1 MGIKLPK
8 IDLNPFDDPG
18 GPLEIDLGDIDL
30 LDWEIDLNPFDAGEL
45 LEVDLVDSVENIA
58 TAIEE
63 DPIGTLGTIAM
74 TMAGMPPWAISL
86 VQGANTVA
94 QGGSIED
101 AVKGMVLTYAG
112 AQLGDIA
119 GNQANKALQQ
129 LTNQAGGNLV
139 NPAVANAI
147 GAGSKNAAISLVHGK
162 SPQEIANSF
171 LMGNVSAGVGSVLGK
186 IDDSLGLDGTAF
198 EDLSSGVQDA
208 ITAGVTAAIEGGD
221 VTAEAITGLVKG
233 YGQAVIPVA
242 EKLQTSMGLNERQAT
257 LITDALG
264 RSMQSAFEGGD
275 PTDAFFESFRVNAEK
290 EMKDW
295 VNSPEGL
302 NINRKLD
309 DLFNNTPELEEKAE
323 TMNEAGGAYVKA
335 SEDYEAAIDN
345 YNRAVTGNN
354 FIANEEKRLLD
365 EYNRLKGIYNDTND
379 ETTYNAAITAQ
390 NNLNTY
396 IAENK
401 DQAAQYQADIA
412 TYKPI
417 YDAAKTAYESTQTT
431 YTEAKSE
438 YDKATNFVLSDI
450 DDLGDGFKPI
460 ISAADMAVATAI
472 RPTFDPEEYKRVLQ
486 LGADENAATH
496 YLSNQADGDAAIA
509 ASIAGQY
516 QDVILKLRGDEID
529 ELPGTLPGLDTRV
542 DKYGRPTMPAMP
554 SFGERPELDTG
565 VDGLKEGDEITAQ
578 IARELGFGDNIIGET
593 LQLYDLVDLDKKGFF
608 VNQLDLAEAKTKDF
622 VTGSPEKVEFVG
634 ARSDLSSEEKAHHAY
649 SGYLPDE
656 GIDLTNWF
664 ADTAIGRA
672 LKSGATSGFVEE
684 VEAGISGGVRAAQTA
699 LDELAASV
707 EYTQIMKEKGAT
719 DQEIANYAMT
729 GKLPEGMTLIDE
741 DQFTAR
747 MRSFTTENSF
757 LEDANDFVS
766 NGLLTL
772 ADNMDAQTL
781 TVEEREAL
789 KEAAMTGKLP
799 EDFEVTGTLEAW
811 VRNLTGE
818 AAGEIPDVIALALTK
833 NPWVLGA
840 VGIVGAGEAISGAE
854 AQASALVDELANS
867 GELQNNAKYQQVLSE
882 YGGDVEKTKAF
893 LSQEIL
899 RHNIAKIG
907 ATGSTDALIRGTAGN
922 LLRPIAEGAQGTF
935 EGAFVRDAANFVLG
949 MDMDTLAD
957 ATGAFVSEAL
967 AGKIADSVAST
978 TTNIIDPF
986 NSYQPKTLEEK
997 AYTGLLNSLSSWG
1010 AVPDN
1015 PRDSNATELVSTLS
1029 GLGFDTDT
1037 IAGIGNVAYNN
1048 DFVTKTEISNTL
1060 KTINP
1065 AFNPTE
1071 ELSAQA
1077 YEQFGGNK
1085 SQKELDKSLE
1095 TFIDPYYFDRD
1106 EVKAAAAAA
1115 GVTLTDEQIDDYE
1128 GQKDEEAAAEEAAE
1142 AFDSMYLDIGE
1153 VKAAA
1158 EAEGITLTDEQAE
1171 AYVGQKDEAAAVAE
1185 ISAEYDSQGTSRAE
1199 AEQFFG
1205 DLGYTPTEAEITS
1218 YMGAT
1223 PDTDQKEAIAS
1234 YVDPRQVTGAEARKF
1249 FEDQGYE
1256 PTDEE
1261 VANYVGQGTENF
1273 ETNKKDATALYVDP
1287 RQVTDAEARKFFSDL
1302 GYTPTDEEV
1311 ADFVAQVA
1319 ESEQQTA
1326 ISDYVDPRF
1335 VTQAEVQAIADQE
1348 GLTLTEALAATYLGQ
1363 KDQESTLAAATA
1375 EFDPLA
1381 TTTAEAKQFFETQG
1395 FTPTD
1400 QQVADFVASKT
1411 EEEQKAAI
1419 AEFVDPRQVTTD
1431 EAKALFNALGY
1442 EATDEEVADFVG
1454 QGEEDFATTTETGVG
1469 TYVDPRQVT
1478 DTEARQFFANL
1489 GYEPTDEQVEQFVA
1503 QVEETTQSGL
1513 IASYVDPRQVTRE
1526 EVQAIADEEG
1536 LTLTDALAA
1545 TYVGQGVA
1553 ENYASEKLS
1562 EARAEYDPLATTLEE
1577 ATQFFADTGYSATPE
1592 ELAQFVAS
1600 KTEETQTSAIGGYVD
1615 PRQVTAAE
1623 AEEFLSAIGYQP
1635 SQEDIAAFAGQVNDE
1650 NYQTTQKA
1658 AIDEFV
1664 DPRFFDAGEVR
1675 AAYEELGLVDVTQE
1689 DVDRFV
1695 GQYDPESEDYDPAGF
1710 EAFQREQLGA
1720 YAPTA
1725 TFNIIKSIIGSPA
1738 IVDDPNTEADE
1749 SKEATGIY
1757 AEFEKGATKDEAL
1770 QAAIDKL
1777 STDLG
1782 LTEDA
1787 MLEQLGLTK
1796 EELSGEIDAV
1806 AEDIAEV
1813 KEDVA
1818 EVTEDVAGL
1827 TTEIGDVETRLTELI
1842 EKNDGDVDTALEEL
1856 STALG
1861 TTETNILAELGTTKD
1876 ELTESFTTAISD
1888 VEASLGNEL
1897 DTIAKYVGK
1906 PARDVTQTDI
1916 DFVIDL
1922 IAQENVSQELITQYD
1937 VTGDGIVDIND
1948 QTLLETALQGEE
1960 DVTLADTS
1968 MFTPAT
1974 GLYQQQQQDTQTTQ
1988 DLITQLNTQ
1997 LNTKIDAQTEQQNV
2011 NNLMQLLG
2019 QAEDIGGQRVT
2030 VTTPD
2035 PVGNITPYD
2044 FKSIFR
2050 DSAQASRY
2058 VSPFGGNQA
2067 NVAQQALN
2075 PMSGFGSFAQGGQV
2089 EDENDMLLKMLGELK

>member
-45 LEVDLVDSVENIA
+45 LEVDLVDSVENIV

-496 YLSNQADGDAAIA
+496 YLSNQADGDAIIAQYTVQELGATLADLKSEDSGYADYIATKDPKVFRSTISKLNAAGELEEIPSLYTEVETLDELFKDFTSQKAKDMVASLNLGNIKKLNSSIDDIVSLSPQDAEKINQIVDNVEEGKTFAEDLADGFKVMFGNDTFAYNSMLKMYSAIGDT
-509 ASIAGQY
+509 IAGTAEAGGYIADKFVDAYNNDSQEGNNY
-516 QDVILKLRGDEID
+516 WLQGLGLTDEDVIEMD
-529 ELPGTLPGLDTRV
+529 PST
-542 DKYGRPTMPAMP
+542 YGSDMV
-554 SFGERPELDTG
+554 G
-565 VDGLKEGDEITAQ
+565 
-578 IARELGFGDNIIGET
+578 
-593 LQLYDLVDLDKKGFF
+593 
-608 VNQLDLAEAKTKDF
+608 DF
-622 VTGSPEKVEFVG
+622 VTF
-634 ARSDLSSEEKAHHAY
+634 
-649 SGYLPDE
+649 
-656 GIDLTNWF
+656 
-664 ADTAIGRA
+664 
-672 LKSGATSGFVEE
+672 
-684 VEAGISGGVRAAQTA
+684 
-699 LDELAASV
+699 
-707 EYTQIMKEKGAT
+707 TQEQ
-719 DQEIANYAMT
+719 QEILLDQMGPR
-729 GKLPEGMTLIDE
+729 GK
-741 DQFTAR
+741 Q
-747 MRSFTTENSF
+747 F
-757 LEDANDFVS
+757 LEGS
-766 NGLLTL
+766 
-772 ADNMDAQTL
+772 Q
-781 TVEEREAL
+781 
-789 KEAAMTGKLP
+789 
-799 EDFEVTGTLEAW
+799 
-811 VRNLTGE
+811 
-818 AAGEIPDVIALALTK
+818 
-833 NPWVLGA
+833 
-840 VGIVGAGEAISGAE
+840 
-854 AQASALVDELANS
+854 
-867 GELQNNAKYQQVLSE
+867 
-882 YGGDVEKTKAF
+882 YGGDVTLPTVVFKDVYGVMVPVGFEGDFSVENFTLGKNPTIYGYGLHA
-893 LSQEIL
+893 
-899 RHNIAKIG
+899 
-907 ATGSTDALIRGTAGN
+907 
-922 LLRPIAEGAQGTF
+922 AEGLGDIALNVGLAFFGTKGLALG
-935 EGAFVRDAANFVLG
+935 GAIDVAEAVGMSAIAIEEAVLKELENPEYIAG
-949 MDMDTLAD
+949 AEYQDTLNNRAGGDRQKANALLLQDAKAYALYAGVADGVAD
-957 ATGAFVSEAL
+957 ATMAKIIVKPMSVFGSKAINAGTNATAASAAEVAGEVGQEFLNNMGLTSIDALNVELGDNLAGAAIGAL
-967 AGKIADSVAST
+967 AEGSTGSGVA
-978 TTNIIDPF
+978 
-986 NSYQPKTLEEK
+986 
-997 AYTGLLNSLSSWG
+997 LLNSLVTDIRKDSADNGTVPPSGGKTSTNSNSAAATALAG
-1010 AVPDN
+1010 ALSVISPELHAAESDPTN
-1015 PRDSNATELVSTLS
+1015 VLNAAITKDVMLNSIYSLEGLDKLDTPITNAASLVSVLS
-1029 GLGFDTDT
+1029 TNGISDPET
-1037 IAGIGNVAYNN
+1037 IAEIGNVVYNN

-1171 AYVGQKDEAAAVAE
+1171 AYVGQKDEATAITAIREEYDPQATTYEEAKEFFTGLGFTPTRDQVLQFVDATSEEEQQAAVAE
-1185 ISAEYDSQGTSRAE
+1185 
-1199 AEQFFG
+1199 F
-1205 DLGYTPTEAEITS
+1205 
-1218 YMGAT
+1218 
-1223 PDTDQKEAIAS
+1223 
-1234 YVDPRQVTGAEARKF
+1234 VDP
-1249 FEDQGYE
+1249 
-1256 PTDEE
+1256 
-1261 VANYVGQGTENF
+1261 
-1273 ETNKKDATALYVDP
+1273 LY
-1287 RQVTDAEARKFFSDL
+1287 TDAEEARGFLETL
-1302 GYTPTDEEV
+1302 GYTPTDAEVQRFTGQIRETQQEEAV
-1311 ADFVAQVA
+1311 G
-1319 ESEQQTA
+1319 E
-1326 ISDYVDPRF
+1326 YVDPRF
-1335 VTQAEVQAIADQE
+1335 VDADEVKAAYEALGLARPTDNDIQELVGQYMESGLAGKAEEYLPTARYNSIINILDNFTGEVGVSDEMQGALNIVKKDMIDALGDLGLEVAAIDQ
-1348 GLTLTEALAATYLGQ
+1348 TVDNLTEAVGAVASGDAEATGLYGYIDTAIQELKEAGLTNEEVEATIGSVVGSPATVDAGGNEVAATGIYATIADIGETVDNLNDLSTDDVENIVTEAIGELENISAEDVGTIVDEIVGAPATDDAEATGLYATIGDLNNISTEDVTSIVTEAIGELENISAEDVENVVNGIVGAPATEDTDATGIYAAIDNNTNEILDILGNPAT
-1363 KDQESTLAAATA
+1363 DDAEATGIYGYIDSAVDSLGTDLSTLA
-1375 EFDPLA
+1375 
-1381 TTTAEAKQFFETQG
+1381 G
-1395 FTPTD
+1395 
-1400 QQVADFVASKT
+1400 
-1411 EEEQKAAI
+1411 
-1419 AEFVDPRQVTTD
+1419 
-1431 EAKALFNALGY
+1431 N
-1442 EATDEEVADFVG
+1442 
-1454 QGEEDFATTTETGVG
+1454 VG
-1469 TYVDPRQVT
+1469 TP
-1478 DTEARQFFANL
+1478 
-1489 GYEPTDEQVEQFVA
+1489 
-1503 QVEETTQSGL
+1503 
-1513 IASYVDPRQVTRE
+1513 
-1526 EVQAIADEEG
+1526 
-1536 LTLTDALAA
+1536 
-1545 TYVGQGVA
+1545 
-1553 ENYASEKLS
+1553 
-1562 EARAEYDPLATTLEE
+1562 AEYD
-1577 ATQFFADTGYSATPE
+1577 
-1592 ELAQFVAS
+1592 
-1600 KTEETQTSAIGGYVD
+1600 
-1615 PRQVTAAE
+1615 
-1623 AEEFLSAIGYQP
+1623 
-1635 SQEDIAAFAGQVNDE
+1635 EDG
-1650 NYQTTQKA
+1650 
-1658 AIDEFV
+1658 
-1664 DPRFFDAGEVR
+1664 
-1675 AAYEELGLVDVTQE
+1675 
-1689 DVDRFV
+1689 
-1695 GQYDPESEDYDPAGF
+1695 
-1710 EAFQREQLGA
+1710 
-1720 YAPTA
+1720 
-1725 TFNIIKSIIGSPA
+1725 NIT
-1738 IVDDPNTEADE
+1738 V
-1749 SKEATGIY
+1749 EATGIY
-1757 AEFEKGATKDEAL
+1757 AQLDDLMSQGMTNAEAIATLAADFGVAVTDLTNLFNETTGEISEDISVVAGDVGDIAGLLGEPAATDNPLTEEDESRDPTGLFGIIAGYEIAGQERDEAIKS
-1770 QAAIDKL
+1770 AIGDL
-1777 STDLG
+1777 ATQLGTTEQNILDQMGLDYSALTDAIVTSEAG
-1782 LTEDA
+1782 LTE
-1787 MLEQLGLTK
+1787 K
-1796 EELSGEIDAV
+1796 IS
-1806 AEDIAEV
+1806 
-1813 KEDVA
+1813 
-1818 EVTEDVAGL
+1818 
-1827 TTEIGDVETRLTELI
+1827 DVETSLTELI
-1842 EKNDGDVDTALEEL
+1842 NKNDGDVDAALAEL

-1997 LNTKIDAQTEQQNV
+1997 LNTKIDDQTEQQNV